1 MPATFFT
8 LVNKVYFT
16 SLSAIGE
23 EKPDFFAIG
32 GAAGG
37 QVSEKPN
44 KTLHL
49 VNEDTLLYW

>member
-16 SLSAIGE
+16 SVGAIGE
-23 EKPDFFAIG
+23 EKSDFFALR

-37 QVSEKPN
+37 QVSETLS
-44 KTLHL
+44 KTIHL
-49 VNEDTLLYW
+49 INEDTLLCW